1 MRLALWMNFSTWFDV
16 PEKMNYLNVNPFS
29 FHVPYPHE
37 LRDEGEEERGKKK
50 KPCGRTVCAA

>member
-16 PEKMNYLNVNPFS
+16 PEKMNYLKINPFS

-37 LRDEGEEERGKKK
+37 LRDEGEEERKKE
-50 KPCGRTVCAA
+50 PRGRTVCAA

>member
-1 MRLALWMNFSTWFDV
+1 MNFSTWFDV

-37 LRDEGEEERGKKK
+37 LKDKGKGREKK
-50 KPCGRTVCAA
+50 KPCGKTVCAA